1 MTQFKINSIE
11 LDEEKGHYITGTLAY
26 RGKSEQ
32 TEIRHEGRI
41 TPEER
46 EELDNLLKR
55 IAERI
60 SNTIKEEI
68 PELL

>member
-1 MTQFKINSIE
+1 MTQFKINSIQ
-11 LDEEKGHYITGTLAY
+11 LDEEKGHYITGTFAY
-26 RGKSEQ
+26 RSKSEVA
-32 TEIRHEGRI
+32 EVRLEGRV
-41 TPEER
+41 TPAEQG
-46 EELDNLLKR
+46 ELDDLLKR